1 MISLI
6 VDGNN
11 VANAAYFVSG
21 FENEDWTPNW
31 AKDKFDSMIKRLIRE
46 FVTDR
51 IYIAWDA
58 GGTQW
63 RKDVLQEYKAD
74 RVKEGKE
81 KLHLSIEQCQTL
93 DYKHFKIENF
103 EGDDIVY
110 ALCRAIEGFKVI
122 VSADKDFVHLLQRGL
137 CNKLYNPIAK
147 NFREIPP
154 YDDVSYRAI
163 VGNDDNLPGIKGRGP
178 AFAKKYFEGKVA
190 LTEDEQVVFEK
201 HKLVMDLELNPYKDD
216 CLNKIKI
223 IDNFMFS
230 M

>member
-21 FENEDWTPNW
+21 FEHEEWTPDW

-51 IYIAWDA
+51 IYIAWDC

-63 RKDVLQEYKAD
+63 RKEILPEYKAD
-74 RVKEGKE
+74 RIKEGKE
-81 KLHLSIEQCQTL
+81 KLHLAIEQCKTL
-93 DYKHFKIENF
+93 NYKHFCIENF

-110 ALCRAIEGFKVI
+110 ALCKIVDGYKVI
-122 VSADKDFVHLLQRGL
+122 VSADKDFVHLLQRGV
-137 CNKLYNPIAK
+137 CDKLYNPISK
-147 NFREIPP
+147 QFRETPD

-163 VGNDDNLPGIKGRGP
+163 VGNDDNLPGLKGKGP
-178 AFAKKYFEGKVA
+178 AFAKKYFEGKVF
-190 LTEDEQVVFEK
+190 LTESEQVVFEK
-201 HKLVMDLELNPYKDD
+201 HKLVMDLELNPYKDI
-216 CLNKIKI
+216 CIENVKKLTNI
-223 IDNFMFS
+223 
-230 M
+230 